1 LPHFRRRLKMSVH
14 ITQTDVMWLGR
25 LYIIAQYIYE
35 QYPELFNE
43 EDEETLKI
51 AGELIRSLR

>member
-1 LPHFRRRLKMSVH
+1 MSVH

-25 LYIIAQYIYE
+25 LYIIAQYIFE
-35 QYPELFNE
+35 QYPELFTE

>member
-1 LPHFRRRLKMSVH
+1 MSVH
-14 ITQTDVMWLGR
+14 ITQADVVWLGR

-43 EDEETLKI
+43 EDEETLKV
-51 AGELIRSLR
+51 AGELIRSLRP

>member
-1 LPHFRRRLKMSVH
+1 MIQL
-14 ITQTDVMWLGR
+14 TQADVMWLGR
-25 LYIIAQYIYE
+25 LLIVTEYIYT

-51 AGELIRSLR
+51 ARELIKGLKS